1 MNHVL
6 IKRIAVAGTAYL
18 VAALFLLP
26 YLQMLLTG
34 VKPSRELFETPPD
47 YAPHEWQ
54 WSNFVDVWGFGDLAL
69 NFRNSLLISLAST
82 AVVLAVSLP
91 AAYYTARHRFPGR
104 TAFLLLVLVSLMFAP
119 TALVI
124 GLYREFVTLGLVN
137 TFAALIL
144 TNAAFNLPFC
154 TWILNGYFSSIPVE
168 LEEAAWLD
176 GCTRL
181 AALRRVTLPLALPGV
196 VTALI
201 FTFIQTWNEFV
212 VALTLT
218 STPDRQPLT
227 VGITTFIGQYQVQ
240 WQYLFAVSLVAIL
253 PVLVLFIAIER
264 HLVSGLT
271 AGSIK

>member
-1 MNHVL
+1 M
-6 IKRIAVAGTAYL
+6 AV
-18 VAALFLLP
+18 LFLLP
-26 YLQMLLTG
+26 YLQMLLTAL
-34 VKPSRELFETPPD
+34 KPSRELFETPPN
-47 YAPHEWQ
+47 YVPAEWQ
-54 WSNFVDVWGFGDLAL
+54 WNNFVDVWSFGDLAL
-69 NFRNSLLISLAST
+69 NFRNSLLVSIAST

-91 AAYYTARHRFPGR
+91 AAYYTARNRFRGR
-104 TAFLLLVLVSLMFAP
+104 TAFLLLVLVTLMFAP

-124 GLYREFVTLGLVN
+124 GLYREFVSLGLVN

-154 TWILNGYFSSIPVE
+154 TWILNSYFASIPVE
-168 LEEAAWLD
+168 LEEAASLD
-176 GCTRL
+176 GCGRL
-181 AALRRVTLPLALPGV
+181 ATLRRVTLPLALPGV
-196 VTALI
+196 VTAVI

-240 WQYLFAVSLVAIL
+240 WQYLFSASLVAIV
-253 PVLVLFIAIER
+253 PVVVLFVAIER

-271 AGSIK
+271 AGSIR